1 MLLRSTDRFRL
12 FSILIHLARIPLNI
26 VVDIVNS
33 KHNNVWVDL
42 FSLLCSAGAI
52 QYKL

>member
-1 MLLRSTDRFRL
+1 MLLRTDRFRL
-12 FSILIHLARIPLNI
+12 FSILLHLARIPLNI

-33 KHNNVWVDL
+33 KHNDVLVNL